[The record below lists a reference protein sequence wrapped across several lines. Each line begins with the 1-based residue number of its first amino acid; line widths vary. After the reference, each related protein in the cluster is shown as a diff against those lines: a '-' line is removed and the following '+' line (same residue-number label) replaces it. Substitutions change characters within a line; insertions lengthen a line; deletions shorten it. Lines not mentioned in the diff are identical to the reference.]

1 MQVKLEK
8 QYTLTVP
15 PQAAW
20 SLLTDIHEL
29 AGCMPGAELGE
40 ALGENRYKGL
50 LKMKVG
56 PATAAFAG
64 EIEVVKVDAAARSV
78 TLRGK
83 GADKGGSSAALDL
96 TATVQDGEAGGT
108 LLLGQSEV
116 TINGKFAQFGGRMIG
131 QVSDLVIGQFVQNFA
146 AKAAARAAA
155 VAPAPVHAAG
165 GAEPPVA
172 ATPVPTPA
180 APQVSTELSAFA
192 ILWAVVKGFFARLF
206 GRG

>member
-8 QYTLTVP
+8 RYPLAVP

-20 SLLTDIHEL
+20 ALLTDIPEL
-29 AGCMPGAELGE
+29 ASCMPGAELGE
-40 ALGENRYKGL
+40 PLGENRYKGH

-64 EIEVVKVDAAARSV
+64 EIEVVQVDAAARSV

-96 TATVQDGEAGGT
+96 TATVQDGEGGGT

-155 VAPAPVHAAG
+155 AAPTPAPATGDAEAPAA
-165 GAEPPVA
+165 A
-172 ATPVPTPA
+172 APAPTPA

-192 ILWAVVKGFFARLF
+192 ILWALVKGFFARLF

>member
-8 QYTLTVP
+8 RYPLDVP

-20 SLLTDIHEL
+20 ALLTDLPEL
-29 AGCMPGAELGE
+29 ARCMPGAELGE

-64 EIEVVKVDAAARSV
+64 EIEVLQVDAAARSV

-83 GADKGGSSAALDL
+83 GSDRGGSSAALDL
-96 TATVQDGEAGGT
+96 TATVHDGDAGGT

-155 VAPAPVHAAG
+155 AAPAAVTAPPGVESTAPAPAA
-165 GAEPPVA
+165 
-172 ATPVPTPA
+172 A
-180 APQVSTELSAFA
+180 APQASAELSALG
-192 ILWAVVKGFFARLF
+192 ILWALIKGFFARLF
-206 GRG
+206 GRGH

>member
-8 QYTLTVP
+8 QYPLTVP

-146 AKAAARAAA
+146 AKAAARAPAA
-155 VAPAPVHAAG
+155 APASAEPTTDAPAPA
-165 GAEPPVA
+165 
-172 ATPVPTPA
+172 PA
-180 APQVSTELSAFA
+180 PAPQMQSELSAFA